1 MARFR
6 RRQAAARKPRRPR
19 DSRTVIV
26 GDETDQDNGIL
37 YHCWWCG
44 FTCNDSRDIEGGD
57 DTPNQISYQDFT
69 MPALGGEP
77 GVYGLT
83 LGQDGSSE
91 YRGGGLPST
100 NLMLSGINLTD
111 KIPLIRI
118 GSDGEPQT
126 VVHNFTATPSGGC
139 PFCGSKNY
147 KGNY

>member
-57 DTPNQISYQDFT
+57 NTPNQISYQDFT
-69 MPALGGEP
+69 EPALGGSP
-77 GVYGLT
+77 GINGLT
-83 LGQDGSSE
+83 PGGSE
-91 YRGGGLPST
+91 YKDGGAPSMQ
-100 NLMLSGINLTD
+100 LMLSGIELTD
-111 KIPLIRI
+111 RI
-118 GSDGEPQT
+118 ALVRLGIDGNPQT

-139 PFCGSKNY
+139 PFCGCKNY